1 MKCDGCE
8 AQISKPIPV
17 LFRNGHLEVE
27 CPNCGFEIDVTD
39 RIFYTAT
46 MNSHQQ
52 QGDDDGNR
60 IKG

>member
-27 CPNCGFEIDVTD
+27 CPNCGFEIDITD
-39 RIFYTAT
+39 RILYPRYRWA
-46 MNSHQQ
+46 N
-52 QGDDDGNR
+52 DGGTNDNY
-60 IKG
+60 K